1 MDITQSASAKTALQS
16 TGSDTWTKEAF
27 ANTIHALADEMFEL
41 SFGEPGSMQL
51 EGLFRVGDQK
61 SVTYTMQSKVRPG
74 GTVPLRR
81 DGDDLSFI
89 EPQEGFGYTFQT
101 YMFGQGVKCERELIE
116 LDDAGAITDRF
127 EYLMDNSKR
136 TLKNALADVFNRA
149 VSPSNAPFVCLD
161 GMYLIDTARPNP
173 DPHAPAWSNQESN
186 AGITADSL
194 FAATLNAHNTI
205 GPNGD
210 PLRLKIKKILIPIAN
225 DKTLWTL
232 LNTDRAVGSGNNDAN
247 WASGSRFNYEV
258 MDDLTSS
265 SIFYLLDDPKSKKNG
280 LELRWRV
287 RPALAD
293 INFENPDIMGKRI
306 RFGFG
311 LGCLD
316 PRYVW
321 RGGVIS

>member
-1 MDITQSASAKTALQS
+1 
-16 TGSDTWTKEAF
+16 
-27 ANTIHALADEMFEL
+27 
-41 SFGEPGSMQL
+41 
-51 EGLFRVGDQK
+51 
-61 SVTYTMQSKVRPG
+61 
-74 GTVPLRR
+74 
-81 DGDDLSFI
+81 
-89 EPQEGFGYTFQT
+89 
-101 YMFGQGVKCERELIE
+101 
-116 LDDAGAITDRF
+116 
-127 EYLMDNSKR
+127 
-136 TLKNALADVFNRA
+136 VFNRA

-258 MDDLTSS
+258 MDDLTSA